1 MDSKKLTVW
10 QYQLDDIYHFAKQ
23 ITELGDMEDS
33 AFALGYAMSKAETI
47 MSVIESATHG
57 KVGGKEVE
65 NNEVD
70 D

>member
-57 KVGGKEVE
+57 KVGGKEVK
-65 NNEVD
+65 D
-70 D
+70 DAGD

>member
-57 KVGGKEVE
+57 KVGGKEM
-65 NNEVD
+65 NKD
-70 D
+70 ASD